1 MSEEIATY
9 GGGEAERD
17 HRVVDVATFVVGGAG
32 ETLVAYGLGACVAVG
47 VRDTER
53 GVGALAH
60 VVLPERPDE
69 SGAAAGK
76 FADSAV
82 PAMLQQVVEA
92 GAAYDDLDAFVVG
105 GADIFALP
113 ELPTGVGERTAEV
126 ARAAL
131 ADAGVS
137 VVADLVGG
145 DQGRSVEFDAASGV
159 VGVRTAGEEYETVV
173 GGGQD

>member
-9 GGGEAERD
+9 GGGEAQRD
-17 HRVVDVATFVVGGAG
+17 HRVVDVATFVVGGDG

-47 VRDTER
+47 VRDVER

-92 GAAYDDLDAFVVG
+92 GAAYESLEAFVVG

-113 ELPTGVGERTAEV
+113 ELATGVGGRTV
-126 ARAAL
+126 DVVRAAL
-131 ADAGVS
+131 DDAGVP
-137 VVADLVGG
+137 VAVERVGG
-145 DQGRSVEFDAASGV
+145 DRGRSVEFDAATGV
-159 VGVRTAGEEYETVV
+159 VRLRTAGEEYETVL
-173 GGGQD
+173 GGQD